1 MFCTK
6 CGKKNDDHSKYC
18 EYCGAKLEASPGREN
33 RDQAADGR
41 HREDRDRTTSG
52 QYREERDKTTGGRYQ
67 ENRYQRAEGGPAGQN
82 RPPKKNQM
90 VLIICIIIAVVAVG
104 VGAGFGI
111 HYFMTTQN
119 SGDAR
124 EQERIEAGNSSEEG
138 EFWSASSGD
147 SSDQVPADEEDG
159 TEEPEDTPSPSPT
172 VTSEPTPVITA
183 TPEPTPESTI
193 HRYEFVISDEGW
205 GEAFQSCISRG
216 GYLARIETL
225 EEWEEVT
232 RQLEAQGLSEN
243 VFYIG
248 GMRNSQSNTY
258 YWVDTS
264 MNLLTDEPVNDSSSP
279 LNGKWLSGEPSYQDG
294 EYQEL
299 FLTMYHNSDAND
311 WVLNDVPN
319 DVVGIWSYYSG
330 RMGYICEYES

>member
-1 MFCTK
+1 
-6 CGKKNDDHSKYC
+6 
-18 EYCGAKLEASPGREN
+18 
-33 RDQAADGR
+33 
-41 HREDRDRTTSG
+41 
-52 QYREERDKTTGGRYQ
+52 
-67 ENRYQRAEGGPAGQN
+67 
-82 RPPKKNQM
+82 
-90 VLIICIIIAVVAVG
+90 
-104 VGAGFGI
+104 
-111 HYFMTTQN
+111 MTAQN

-193 HRYEFVISDEGW
+193 HRYEFVISDESW

-279 LNGKWLSGEPSYQDG
+279 
-294 EYQEL
+294 
-299 FLTMYHNSDAND
+299 
-311 WVLNDVPN
+311 
-319 DVVGIWSYYSG
+319 
-330 RMGYICEYES
+330 